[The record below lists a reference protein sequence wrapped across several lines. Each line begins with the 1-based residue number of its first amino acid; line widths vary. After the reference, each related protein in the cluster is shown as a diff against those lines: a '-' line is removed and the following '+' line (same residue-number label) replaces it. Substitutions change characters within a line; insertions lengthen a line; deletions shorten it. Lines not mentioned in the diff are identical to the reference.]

1 MRPVIGRNH
10 GGSRASR
17 VASAISAIIGAPCRC
32 RTPGSALALVLAVIV
47 APIRFAPALE
57 AQLPRASQQRVAGP
71 GETQFNLD
79 FLRPS
84 GGPVIPIF
92 EGWYPMPDGSYAL
105 SFGYFNVNTEE
116 VLEIPQG
123 PDNFI
128 EPAIYDGVQPTHFLP
143 VPDGDR
149 RHWGVFT
156 VKVPSDFGDGDV
168 VWNLRHDGRTYS
180 VPGRIRSTQY
190 QINGWVFPGRESSSP
205 VLRLERDGPA
215 GQGPA
220 GIYAE
225 PVRATTGESVRLV
238 AWTHRDGVFPGDE
251 RPIRIKWFKHR
262 GPGQVAFGEPDAEVP
277 HEAWSAEGGA
287 AVSTDASFSEPGS
300 YVVRVLAYNRVP
312 EFEFQC
318 CWTNGYLHVEVGR

>member
-1 MRPVIGRNH
+1 MIGRH
-10 GGSRASR
+10 AHR
-17 VASAISAIIGAPCRC
+17 
-32 RTPGSALALVLAVIV
+32 
-47 APIRFAPALE
+47 APILVAIAAAFCLSPPLE
-57 AQLPRASQQRVAGP
+57 AQLPRASQQRVAEP

-92 EGWYPMPDGSYAL
+92 EGWYPLPDGSYAL

-116 VLEIPQG
+116 ILEIPQG

-128 EPAIYDGVQPTHFLP
+128 EPAIYDGAQPTHFLP
-143 VPDGDR
+143 VPEGDR

-156 VKVPSDFGDGDV
+156 VNVPSDFGDDV
-168 VWNLRHDGRTYS
+168 VWSLRHDGRTYS
-180 VPGRIRSTQY
+180 VPGRIRSPHY

-205 VLRLERDGPA
+205 VLRLESDGSG

-220 GIYAE
+220 GISAG
-225 PVRATTGESVRLV
+225 PLGAAPGEAVRLV
-238 AWTHRDGVFPGDE
+238 AWVHRDGIFPDDQ
-251 RPIRIKWFKHR
+251 RPIHLKWFKHR
-262 GPGQVAFGEPDAEVP
+262 GPGRIAFGDPEAEVP
-277 HEAWSAEGGA
+277 HEAWSVEGGA
-287 AVSTDASFSEPGS
+287 AVSTGASFSEPGT
-300 YVVRVLAYNRVP
+300 YVIRVLAYNRIP

>member
-1 MRPVIGRNH
+1 MIGRNR
-10 GGSRASR
+10 GGNRASR
-17 VASAISAIIGAPCRC
+17 VASALIAIIGVRFRR
-32 RTPGSALALVLAVIV
+32 RTPGPALALALAII
-47 APIRFAPALE
+47 AATTCLPPPLA
-57 AQLPRASQQRVAGP
+57 AQLPRASQQRVASP

-92 EGWYPMPDGSYAL
+92 EGWYRMPDGSHAL

-116 VLEIPQG
+116 ILEIPLG

-128 EPAIYDGVQPTHFLP
+128 EPAVHDGVQPTHFLP
-143 VPDGDR
+143 VPEGDR

-156 VKVPSDFGDGDV
+156 VTVPSDFGDGDV
-168 VWNLRHDGRTYS
+168 VWTLRHDGRTYS
-180 VPGRIRSTQY
+180 VPGRIRSPHY

-205 VLRLERDGPA
+205 VLRLERDGA
-215 GQGPA
+215 GAQGPA
-220 GIYAE
+220 GISAE
-225 PVRATTGESVRLV
+225 PVRATPDEPGRLV
-238 AWTHRDGVFPGDE
+238 VWVHRDGTFPDDR
-251 RPIRIKWFKHR
+251 RPIRLKWFKHR
-262 GPGQVAFGEPDAEVP
+262 GPGRVVFSEPEAEVP

-287 AVSTDASFSEPGS
+287 AVSTRASFSEPGG

>member
-1 MRPVIGRNH
+1 MTLAIAAVAGIVVAGTL
-10 GGSRASR
+10 AS
-17 VASAISAIIGAPCRC
+17 P
-32 RTPGSALALVLAVIV
+32 AV
-47 APIRFAPALE
+47 E
-57 AQLPRASQQRVAGP
+57 AQLPRASQQRVAAP
-71 GETQFNLD
+71 GGTQFNLEL
-79 FLRPS
+79 LRAS

-92 EGWYPMPDGSYAL
+92 EGWYRMPDGSYAL

-116 VLEIPQG
+116 ILEIPLG

-128 EPAIYDGVQPTHFLP
+128 EPANYDGVQPTRFLP
-143 VPDGDR
+143 VPEGDR

-156 VKVPSDFGDGDV
+156 VTVSSDFRDGDV

-180 VPGRIRSTQY
+180 VPGRIRSPHY

-205 VLRLERDGPA
+205 VLRLGSDGPG

-220 GIYAE
+220 GVSTGPMSATADE
-225 PVRATTGESVRLV
+225 PVRLV
-238 AWTHRDGVFPGDE
+238 AWTHRDGVFPDDR

-262 GPGQVAFGEPDAEVP
+262 GPGRVTFGEPDAEVP
-277 HEAWSAEGGA
+277 PEQWSAEGGA
-287 AVSTDASFSEPGS
+287 AVSTDVSFSEPGS

>member
-1 MRPVIGRNH
+1 MAPH
-10 GGSRASR
+10 
-17 VASAISAIIGAPCRC
+17 APCSGRWT
-32 RTPGSALALVLAVIV
+32 RAGAHALSVGAVLAASVFLS
-47 APIRFAPALE
+47 PPLE
-57 AQLPRASQQRVAGP
+57 AQLPRASQQRVAEP

-123 PDNFI
+123 ADNFI

-156 VKVPSDFGDGDV
+156 VRVPSDFGDGDV
-168 VWNLRHDGRTYS
+168 VWSLRHDGRTYS
-180 VPGRIRSTQY
+180 VPGRIRNTSY

-205 VLRLERDGPA
+205 VLLLEADGPA

-220 GIYAE
+220 GVTAAGPANVIAGE
-225 PVRATTGESVRLV
+225 PVRLI
-238 AWTHRDGVFPGDE
+238 AWTHRDGRFPGDE

-262 GPGQVAFGEPDAEVP
+262 GPGRVAFREPESEVP

-287 AVSTDASFSEPGS
+287 ALTTVATFSEPGS

>member
-1 MRPVIGRNH
+1 
-10 GGSRASR
+10 
-17 VASAISAIIGAPCRC
+17 
-32 RTPGSALALVLAVIV
+32 
-47 APIRFAPALE
+47 
-57 AQLPRASQQRVAGP
+57 
-71 GETQFNLD
+71 
-79 FLRPS
+79 
-84 GGPVIPIF
+84 
-92 EGWYPMPDGSYAL
+92 MPDGSYAL

-116 VLEIPQG
+116 LLEIPQG

-143 VPDGDR
+143 VPEGDR

-168 VWNLRHDGRTYS
+168 VWSLRHDGRTYS

-220 GIYAE
+220 GVTAAGPANVMAGE
-225 PVRATTGESVRLV
+225 PVRLIG
-238 AWTHRDGVFPGDE
+238 WTHRDGVFPGDE

-262 GPGQVAFGEPDAEVP
+262 GPGQIAFDELGSEVS

-287 AVSTDASFSEPGS
+287 VVTTVATFSEPGS

-318 CWTNGYLHVEVGR
+318 CWTNGYLHVEVDR

>member
-1 MRPVIGRNH
+1 MVVLAPRAPGLGRWTQA
-10 GGSRASR
+10 RAH
-17 VASAISAIIGAPCRC
+17 
-32 RTPGSALALVLAVIV
+32 ALALGAVLAVPV
-47 APIRFAPALE
+47 FFSPPLE
-57 AQLPRASQQRVAGP
+57 AQLPRASQQRVAEP
-71 GETQFNLD
+71 GGTQFNLD

-143 VPDGDR
+143 VPEGDR

-168 VWNLRHDGRTYS
+168 VWSLRHDGRTYS

-205 VLRLERDGPA
+205 VLRLERDGP
-215 GQGPA
+215 G
-220 GIYAE
+220 
-225 PVRATTGESVRLV
+225 S
-238 AWTHRDGVFPGDE
+238 
-251 RPIRIKWFKHR
+251 
-262 GPGQVAFGEPDAEVP
+262 GPGRGDG
-277 HEAWSAEGGA
+277 GGA
-287 AVSTDASFSEPGS
+287 RECHSGRTRAPDRVDAPGRHLPRRPAPHPRE
-300 YVVRVLAYNRVP
+300 VVQAPWARPRQPSASPSPRSRMRRGARRVGPR
-312 EFEFQC
+312 
-318 CWTNGYLHVEVGR
+318 

>member
-1 MRPVIGRNH
+1 MIGRNR
-10 GGSRASR
+10 GGNRASR
-17 VASAISAIIGAPCRC
+17 VASALIAIIGARFRR
-32 RTPGSALALVLAVIV
+32 RTPGPALALALAII
-47 APIRFAPALE
+47 AATSILSPPLE
-57 AQLPRASQQRVAGP
+57 AQLPRASQQRVASP

-92 EGWYPMPDGSYAL
+92 EGWYRMPDGSHAL

-116 VLEIPQG
+116 ILEIPLG
-123 PDNFI
+123 PDNFL

-143 VPDGDR
+143 VPEGDR

-156 VKVPSDFGDGDV
+156 VTVPSDFGDGDV
-168 VWNLRHDGRTYS
+168 VWTLRHDGRTYS
-180 VPGRIRSTQY
+180 VPGRIRSPHY

-205 VLRLERDGPA
+205 VLRLERDGA
-215 GQGPA
+215 GAQGPA
-220 GIYAE
+220 GISAE
-225 PVRATTGESVRLV
+225 PVRATPDEPGRLV
-238 AWTHRDGVFPGDE
+238 VWVHRDGTFPDDR
-251 RPIRIKWFKHR
+251 RPIRLKWFKHR
-262 GPGQVAFGEPDAEVP
+262 GPGRVVFSEPEAEVP

-287 AVSTDASFSEPGS
+287 AVSTRATFSEPGG

-318 CWTNGYLHVEVGR
+318 CWTNGYLHVEVSR

>member
-1 MRPVIGRNH
+1 MAPREPRLGRWTQA
-10 GGSRASR
+10 RAH
-17 VASAISAIIGAPCRC
+17 A
-32 RTPGSALALVLAVIV
+32 SALATLLAVSV
-47 APIRFAPALE
+47 FLSPPLE
-57 AQLPRASQQRVAGP
+57 AQLPRASQQRVAAP
-71 GETQFNLD
+71 GETQFNPD

-116 VLEIPQG
+116 LLEIPLG

-128 EPAIYDGVQPTHFLP
+128 EPAIYDGVQPTHLLP
-143 VPDGDR
+143 VPEGDR

-168 VWNLRHDGRTYS
+168 VWSLRHDGRTYS
-180 VPGRIRSTQY
+180 VPGRIRSPQY
-190 QINGWVFPGRESSSP
+190 QINGGVFPGRESSSP

-220 GIYAE
+220 GVTAAGPANVMAGE
-225 PVRATTGESVRLV
+225 PVRLI

-262 GPGQVAFGEPDAEVP
+262 GPGQIAFDELESEVS

-287 AVSTDASFSEPGS
+287 AVTTVATFSEPGA

>member
-1 MRPVIGRNH
+1 MAPRALRWGRW
-10 GGSRASR
+10 
-17 VASAISAIIGAPCRC
+17 APA
-32 RTPGSALALVLAVIV
+32 PALALGMAVVLGMPVSFS
-47 APIRFAPALE
+47 PPLE
-57 AQLPRASQQRVAGP
+57 AQLPRASQQRVAEP
-71 GETQFNLD
+71 GGSQFNLD

-116 VLEIPQG
+116 ILEIPRG

-128 EPAIYDGVQPTHFLP
+128 EPAIHDGVQPTHFLP
-143 VPDGDR
+143 VPEGDR

-156 VKVPSDFGDGDV
+156 VKVPPDFGDGDV
-168 VWNLRHDGRTYS
+168 VWSLRHDGRTYS
-180 VPGRIRSTQY
+180 VPGRIRSPQY

-205 VLRLERDGPA
+205 VLRLEPDGA
-215 GQGPA
+215 GAQGPA
-220 GIYAE
+220 GVTAAGPANVTTGE
-225 PVRATTGESVRLV
+225 PVRLT
-238 AWTHRDGVFPGDE
+238 AWTHRDGTFPDDQ
-251 RPIRIKWFKHR
+251 RHIRIKWFKHR
-262 GPGQVAFGEPDAEVP
+262 GPGRVAFGEPEAEVP

-287 AVSTDASFSEPGS
+287 AVLTDATFSEPGS

>member
-1 MRPVIGRNH
+1 MVVLAPRAPGLGRWTQA
-10 GGSRASR
+10 RAH
-17 VASAISAIIGAPCRC
+17 
-32 RTPGSALALVLAVIV
+32 ALALGAVLAVPV
-47 APIRFAPALE
+47 FFSPPLE
-57 AQLPRASQQRVAGP
+57 AQLPRASQQRVAEP
-71 GETQFNLD
+71 GGTQFNLD

-143 VPDGDR
+143 VPEGDR

-168 VWNLRHDGRTYS
+168 VWSLRHDGRTYS

-205 VLRLERDGPA
+205 VLRLERGGPGA
-215 GQGPA
+215 QGPA
-220 GIYAE
+220 GVTAAGPANVTAGE
-225 PVRATTGESVRLV
+225 PARLI

-262 GPGQVAFGEPDAEVP
+262 GPGQIAFGEPEPEVS

-287 AVSTDASFSEPGS
+287 VVTTVATFSEPGS

>member
-1 MRPVIGRNH
+1 MAPRAPGLGRWAQV
-10 GGSRASR
+10 R
-17 VASAISAIIGAPCRC
+17 
-32 RTPGSALALVLAVIV
+32 ALAGALAAVLALPVF
-47 APIRFAPALE
+47 FAPPLK
-57 AQLPRASQQRVAGP
+57 AQLPRASQQRVAEP
-71 GETQFNLD
+71 GGTQFNLD

-143 VPDGDR
+143 VPEGDR

-168 VWNLRHDGRTYS
+168 VWSLRHDGRTYS

-190 QINGWVFPGRESSSP
+190 QINGWVFPG
-205 VLRLERDGPA
+205 
-215 GQGPA
+215 
-220 GIYAE
+220 
-225 PVRATTGESVRLV
+225 TGEFLAGAAAGARWPRSSGSGRGHGGGARECHSGRTRAPDRVDAPGRELSRGREAHPHQVVQAPWARPGRL
-238 AWTHRDGVFPGDE
+238 WRTRS
-251 RPIRIKWFKHR
+251 R
-262 GPGQVAFGEPDAEVP
+262 GP
-277 HEAWSAEGGA
+277 S
-287 AVSTDASFSEPGS
+287 
-300 YVVRVLAYNRVP
+300 
-312 EFEFQC
+312 
-318 CWTNGYLHVEVGR
+318 